1 MMAAIRTVRKG
12 NLPHL
17 LYDGTLEVDARTL
30 QYQLPR
36 QRLRQVLLFDFCRRM
51 PLQRARQSRPDRLL
65 CHRHLRVLRLVAP
78 RRAVKG
84 NLRHR
89 QACGRS
95 GGQ

>member
-1 MMAAIRTVRKG
+1 MAATRTVRKG

-30 QYQLPR
+30 PYPLHR
-36 QRLRQVLLFDFCRRM
+36 QRLLQVLLFDLCRRM
-51 PLQRARQSRPDRLL
+51 PLQRARQIRSDRLL

-84 NLRHR
+84 NIRR
-89 QACGRS
+89 R
-95 GGQ
+95 